1 MKKKYVVHTHL
12 GDMQTEAATP
22 ARAKSNIQFKIFRK
36 SPAAKRYTR
45 TWTVSEA
52 ASETST

>member
-45 TWTVSEA
+45 TWTASEA
-52 ASETST
+52 TS

>member
-1 MKKKYVVHTHL
+1 MKKKYIVHTHL
-12 GDMQTEAATP
+12 GDFPNEAATP
-22 ARAKSNIQFKIFRK
+22 ARAKSNIQFKIFRR

-52 ASETST
+52 KS